1 MSVKNGLPDA
11 VLGDLYPFEDKYV
24 DLADGRR
31 MHYIEQGRAGLRRPT
46 ILLLHGN
53 PTWSFLYRRFMAP
66 LSRVA
71 RVIAVDHMGF
81 GRSDH
86 PKDPSYY
93 TLERHIANLEE
104 FCAVLGLKRVIPVV
118 QDWGGPIGLGFAARH
133 PDKIAGLVIL
143 NTWAFTTRGTPK
155 LPVWFKVLTRGKVGD
170 FVMGSR
176 NAFVEQLMPKLLV
189 APTTERI
196 MDGYRHPFPNK
207 ESRAGVVAFPR
218 MIPTS
223 DRHPDWDTMD
233 TIEQALPR
241 LDVPAIILWGTKD
254 PAFSKSRAHLFHEL
268 LPRALAPIWFDEA
281 GHYLQEDI
289 PGELTAE
296 IIDFVKSV

>member
-1 MSVKNGLPDA
+1 MAVKNGLPDA

-24 DLADGRR
+24 ELADGRR
-31 MHYIEQGRAGLRRPT
+31 MHYIEAGRAGLRRPT

-53 PTWSFLYRRFMAP
+53 PTWSFLYRRFMEP
-66 LSRVA
+66 LSKVA
-71 RVIAVDHMGF
+71 RVIAIDHVGF

-86 PKDPSYY
+86 PQDGSYY

-104 FCAVLGLKRVIPVV
+104 FCSKLGLKRIVPVV
-118 QDWGGPIGLGFAARH
+118 QDWGGPIGLGYATRH
-133 PDKIAGLVIL
+133 PETIAGLVVL
-143 NTWAFTTRGTPK
+143 NTWAFAGRGPPS
-155 LPVWFKVLTRGKVGD
+155 LPAWFKLLTRGKVGD
-170 FVMGSR
+170 VVVGSR
-176 NAFVEQLMPKLLV
+176 NAFVEKIMPKLLV

-207 ESRAGVVAFPR
+207 ESRAGIVAFPR

-223 DRHPDWDTMD
+223 PKHPEWETMEA
-233 TIEQALPR
+233 IEHGLPT

-268 LPRALAPIWFDEA
+268 LPQSRAPKWFDDA
-281 GHYLQEDI
+281 GHYLQEDT
-289 PGELTAE
+289 PGELTTE
-296 IIDFVKSV
+296 IKDFIRSM

>member
-1 MSVKNGLPDA
+1 MAVKNGLPDA

-24 DLADGRR
+24 ELADGRR

-53 PTWSFLYRRFMAP
+53 PTWSFLYRRFMEP
-66 LSRVA
+66 LSKVA

-86 PKDPSYY
+86 PHDVDYY
-93 TLERHIANLEE
+93 SLERHIANLEE
-104 FCAVLGLKRVIPVV
+104 FCDKLGLKRIIPVV
-118 QDWGGPIGLGFAARH
+118 QDWGGPIGLGYATRH
-133 PDKIAGLVIL
+133 PDNIAGLVIM
-143 NTWAFTTRGTPK
+143 NTWASASRPPK
-155 LPVWFKVLTRGKVGD
+155 LPAWFKAMALGRPGAFLIGA
-170 FVMGSR
+170 R
-176 NAFVEQLMPKLLV
+176 NVFVEKIMPRVLV

-218 MIPTS
+218 MIPTKQG
-223 DRHPDWDTMD
+223 HPDWHTMEA
-233 TIEQALPR
+233 IEGALPS
-241 LDVPAIILWGTKD
+241 LHVPAIILWGTKD
-254 PAFSKSRAHLFHEL
+254 PAFGRRQAHAFHEL
-268 LPRALAPIWFDEA
+268 LPQARAPVWFSDA

-289 PGELTAE
+289 PGELTAA
-296 IIDFVKSV
+296 IIEFIRST